1 MKFEK
6 IEEIS
11 VLRLGIDWTNDTE
24 KIKTLDLASR
34 KIHNSQY
41 YPSQVP
47 RICLYLLNVGVLI
60 SIENSGIQA
69 LERSSTPG
77 KLWLNFFHR
86 FLIYSVSFQVAQ
98 FPNSKNLKCFFE
110 KKKKNFMGADICID
124 LQCCI

>member
-1 MKFEK
+1 MMKFEK

-34 KIHNSQY
+34 KIYNSQY

-60 SIENSGIQA
+60 SIENNDIQA

-77 KLWLNFFHR
+77 KL
-86 FLIYSVSFQVAQ
+86 
-98 FPNSKNLKCFFE
+98 
-110 KKKKNFMGADICID
+110 
-124 LQCCI
+124 